1 MLNSKPFFSI
11 LQERT
16 YPLGGKGMITFIHA
30 ADLHLDTPFLGL
42 EQLSTSLS
50 EIMRKAPFQSF
61 QKIVDQAIE
70 NEVDFVLLSGD
81 LYNTQKINIQAQSTF
96 IKQLQRLNQVEIP
109 VFLIRGNHDYLTE
122 GTQTLALPLPENVYT
137 YSAEVTTH
145 MIETKGNKKVA
156 VSGFSYDSQWVH
168 ERKIKAYPQRLQNV
182 DMHIGM
188 LHGDAENTT
197 TINGNYAPFTVDELR
212 QKNYD
217 YWALGHIHQRQ
228 QLSTHPLA
236 IYPGNI
242 QGLHKNETGEK
253 GCLLVEWSERGEKI
267 EFIPTAP
274 IIWAQL
280 QIDLSGVENITQLIQ
295 RMHEK
300 IEEKNISADAL
311 LYLMIQVNKED
322 NKELIHFVQTSEF
335 SEELS
340 KQINLPNVWIAQTE
354 VKVNQA
360 LNQQSLGELYPKEW
374 SQAVN
379 NAEKLTVFNEMTEKI
394 LNNIPRKYLTETNS
408 TDYRKQ
414 MIEKAIAKIY
424 LK

>member
-1 MLNSKPFFSI
+1 MLNSEPFFSI
-11 LQERT
+11 SKERT
-16 YPLGGKGMITFIHA
+16 YPLGGEGMIKFIHA

-42 EQLSTSLS
+42 EQLSTNLS

-122 GTQTLALPLPENVYT
+122 ETQTLTLPLPENVYT
-137 YSAEVTTH
+137 YSAEVMTH
-145 MIETKGNKKVA
+145 RIETKRNKKVA
-156 VSGFSYDSQWVH
+156 VSGFSYHSQWVH
-168 ERKIKAYPQRLQNV
+168 ERKIKAYPQRLENV

-188 LHGDAENTT
+188 LHGDVENTT

-217 YWALGHIHQRQ
+217 YWALGHIHQKQ

-300 IEEKNISADAL
+300 IEERNISADAL

-322 NKELIHFVQTSEF
+322 NEELIHFIQTREF

-374 SQAVN
+374 SQAVK

-394 LNNIPRKYLTETNS
+394 LNNIPRKYLTETNT